1 VHLAA
6 VLHFFQIN
14 NDDFNL
20 TMRHF
25 RMHLPSDEF
34 DYKNDDRAYSGN
46 EISQIPKAYDE
57 SE

>member
-1 VHLAA
+1 
-6 VLHFFQIN
+6 
-14 NDDFNL
+14 
-20 TMRHF
+20 MRHF

-57 SE
+57 SEWWYTVERAVKRLAELGKKD

>member
-1 VHLAA
+1 
-6 VLHFFQIN
+6 
-14 NDDFNL
+14 
-20 TMRHF
+20 
-25 RMHLPSDEF
+25 MHLPSDEF